1 MSACAIVQARMGSSR
16 FPGKMLQELA
26 GKPLIWHVIHR
37 LRQCARVSQII
48 LATSDQPADDPLAD
62 YVRGLVVDVVRGSE
76 QNVLQRFL
84 LALER
89 TEASTI
95 LRITG
100 DAPLIDPDL
109 IDRLI
114 AALEE
119 SDADYAVTSAPVS
132 DCGIDPMTRNIL
144 LRLAAERGDDPAAR
158 EHISGYFALHPDF
171 ARRAVLSL
179 EGEDRR
185 VESARFSVDTP
196 ADLAFIETIYRRL
209 GVQAGDAKFTDAL
222 ALLRADP
229 SLLAINAQVR
239 QRPADEKPL
248 SIVIRCDG
256 GHTVGLGH
264 VVRCLAIAAELRDRF
279 SAAVRFALG
288 GDEAAFALVRAAAF
302 PIERMSAR
310 APKSSL
316 TAFVASVKPDLV
328 LLDLRTP
335 DDGGEMEALRRAG
348 CRIAVLD
355 DASSRRLAADCSFF
369 PPSAAALDWAKA
381 RGERHIGFDW
391 IPLRRQFADAPKRH
405 PGPGRLALIL
415 GGGSDPQRI
424 GLRFL
429 KSAARALPASWRLG
443 LVIGAAAAEDR
454 GLNKL
459 AGKLGARLSIHRHAD
474 DMASLMAE
482 ADLALASFG
491 MTAYELAAVGVPMLL
506 LCLSED
512 HRLSAAFLAEA
523 GAAEIAGIA
532 KEVSDAALDEAIA
545 RLAADDTRRALL
557 GRRARGLIDGKGAV
571 RIAER
576 LAALARAHEAGA
588 APALAGV
595 PA

>member
-16 FPGKMLQELA
+16 FPGKVLRDLA
-26 GKPLIWHVIHR
+26 GKPLIWHVIYR
-37 LRQCARVSQII
+37 LRQCARVTQIV
-48 LATSDQPADDPLAD
+48 LATSDQPDDDPLAD
-62 YVRGLVVDVVRGSE
+62 FARSLSVDVVRGSE
-76 QNVLQRFL
+76 QNVLARFL

-89 TEASTI
+89 TEAPTI

-100 DAPLIDPDL
+100 DAPLIDPEL

-119 SDADYAVTSAPVS
+119 SHADCVVTSAPVS
-132 DCGIDPMTRNIL
+132 DCGIDPMSREAL
-144 LRLAAERGDDPAAR
+144 LRLVAEHGDDPAAR
-158 EHISGYFALHPDF
+158 EHVAGYFALHPEF

-185 VESARFSVDTP
+185 VEGARLSVDTP

-209 GVQAGDAKFTDAL
+209 GAQAGDAKFTEVL

-229 SLLAINAQVR
+229 SLLAINAHVR
-239 QRPADEKPL
+239 QRRAEEKPL

-256 GHTVGLGH
+256 GHALGLGH
-264 VVRCLAIAAELRDRF
+264 VVRCLAIAAELRERF

-302 PIERMSAR
+302 PIERMGTAR
-310 APKSSL
+310 GASSL
-316 TAFVASVKPDLV
+316 ANLAAATKPDLV

-335 DDGGEMEALRRAG
+335 DDEAEIAALRRAG

-355 DASSRRLAADCSFF
+355 DASPRRLAADCSFF
-369 PPSAAALDWAKA
+369 PPSAAALDWSKA
-381 RGERHIGFDW
+381 RGERHIGFEW
-391 IPLRRQFADAPKRH
+391 IPLRRQFARAPLRH
-405 PGPGRLALIL
+405 AGAEPRALIL
-415 GGGSDPQRI
+415 GGGSDPQHI
-424 GLRFL
+424 GRRFL
-429 KSAARALPASWRLG
+429 ASAARALPASWRLD
-443 LVIGAAAAEDR
+443 LVIGAAAAKDR
-454 GLNKL
+454 SLDKL
-459 AGKLGARLSIHRHAD
+459 AGKLGARLTIHRNVS

-512 HRLSAAFLAEA
+512 HRFSASFLGDA

-532 KEVSDAALDEAIA
+532 KEVTDAALDKAIA
-545 RLAADDTRRALL
+545 RLAGDAARREQL
-557 GRRARGLIDGKGAV
+557 GRRARALIDGQGAA

-576 LAALARAHEAGA
+576 LAALARERETGA
-588 APALAGV
+588 APARASL